1 MSSPRATLR
10 KPSQKIIQATPQALP
25 RYSSRMYLQLASDG
39 ISLLKFL
46 LEAEDNLA
54 YLSTVSPHTAVVK
67 MVFAPGRERDVRE
80 FLETARH
87 QLAFR
92 EVVTFQGGGKG
103 EEKRKESRKDTE
115 GRDAK

>member
-1 MSSPRATLR
+1 MSSPRTTFR
-10 KPSQKIIQATPQALP
+10 RSSQKFRATCPAFP

-67 MVFAPGRERDVRE
+67 LVFAPGREREVRE
-80 FLETARH
+80 FLETVRL
-87 QLAFR
+87 QVAFR
-92 EVVTFQGGGKG
+92 ELVTFQEG
-103 EEKRKESRKDTE
+103 E
-115 GRDAK
+115 GRGES

>member
-1 MSSPRATLR
+1 
-10 KPSQKIIQATPQALP
+10 
-25 RYSSRMYLQLASDG
+25 MYLQLAPDG

-67 MVFAPGRERDVRE
+67 LVFAPGREREVQD

-87 QLAFR
+87 TVAFR
-92 EVVTFQGGGKG
+92 EVVTFQG
-103 EEKRKESRKDTE
+103 EERRKESREHTE
-115 GRDAK
+115 ERDAQ

>member
-1 MSSPRATLR
+1 
-10 KPSQKIIQATPQALP
+10 
-25 RYSSRMYLQLASDG
+25 MYLQLAPDG

-67 MVFAPGRERDVRE
+67 LVFAPGRERE
-80 FLETARH
+80 IWKFLETAHH
-87 QLAFR
+87 QLTFR
-92 EVVTFQGGGKG
+92 EVVTFPGGWKS

-115 GRDAK
+115 ERDAK